1 MKSDWTKTVVIL
13 LAALFFNCT
22 DNALA
27 QEGPLNLSIK
37 DAIKL
42 AVEKNLDVKAEL
54 YNPAM
59 AEADIRRNLGIY
71 DTLLNALTNYNN
83 STTLPP
89 NSFITGTTINRQQSL
104 QFNTGASQ
112 LVQSG
117 GTVGLAFNNTW
128 NDSNA
133 NPTRI
138 IPNYYQSNLTL
149 SFNQPLLKN
158 FGKEATE
165 LNINAA
171 RFAKEGT
178 LDRFKTKLSDTVA
191 QVRNECFKLYSLRED
206 LEVKKTSLALAR
218 KILLDTQG
226 QVKAGVLPA
235 MEILNAEFG
244 VATREKDI
252 IDAERAVKDE
262 MDVLRVLLQLDKGND
277 IFITDQPTRQNYTVV
292 EEEALARAL
301 ADRPELLS
309 QRATIKTN
317 DLRAR
322 VARNRTL
329 PDLALT
335 SNVALTGLDRY
346 YNRDLE
352 RIGSGDFPVWGI
364 GLQLTYPLG
373 NQTAK
378 NDYIKSKLVLEQT
391 QTQLQ
396 SMESSISNE
405 VKTAIRALQ
414 SSYKQLE
421 VTDRGRAFAE
431 ARLDAFIKKNKV
443 GLATTKDVLDV
454 ENNLVT
460 AKGDQIKA
468 LTDYNNAITQLW
480 RSTGEI
486 LDKEEIKISEKQ
498 GDSLY
503 EKLSSAE
510 SFQNK

>member
-13 LAALFFNCT
+13 LAALFFNCA

-71 DTLLNALTNYNN
+71 DTLLNALTNYTH
-83 STTLPP
+83 STTLPA
-89 NSFITGTTINRQQSL
+89 NFFITGATTDRQQTV
-104 QFNTGASQ
+104 QFNAGASQ
-112 LVQSG
+112 LVQTG

-128 NDSNA
+128 NTSNA
-133 NPTRI
+133 DQRGI
-138 IPNYYQSNLTL
+138 IANYYQSDLTL
-149 SFNQPLLKN
+149 SFSQPLLKN

-292 EEEALARAL
+292 EEDALARAL

-317 DLRAR
+317 DLQAR

-335 SNVALTGLDRY
+335 SNVALTGLDRQ

-352 RIGSGDFPVWGI
+352 RIGSGDFPVWGV

-396 SMESSISNE
+396 SMESSITNE
-405 VKTAIRALQ
+405 VKTAIRGLQ

-454 ENNLVT
+454 ENDLVT
-460 AKGDQIKA
+460 AKGNQIKA
-468 LTDYNNAITQLW
+468 LADYNNAITQLW

-486 LDKEEIKISEKQ
+486 LDKEEIKITEKQ

-503 EKLSSAE
+503 EKLSSAD

>member
-1 MKSDWTKTVVIL
+1 MKFYWKRAVIL
-13 LAALFFNCT
+13 LFAAAFL
-22 DNALA
+22 DSAGIASA
-27 QEGPLNLSIK
+27 QEAPLNLSIN
-37 DAIKL
+37 DAVKL

-59 AEADIRRNLGIY
+59 AEADIRRNMGIY
-71 DTLLNALTNYNN
+71 DTLLNALTSYNN

-89 NSFITGTTINRQQSL
+89 NFFISGATTNRQQTL
-104 QFNTGASQ
+104 QFNAGASQ
-112 LVQSG
+112 LVQTG

-128 NDSNA
+128 NNSNA
-133 NPTRI
+133 DQAGI
-138 IPNYYQSNLTL
+138 LSNYYQSDITL
-149 SFNQPLLKN
+149 NFTQPLLKN
-158 FGKEATE
+158 LGKEATE
-165 LNINAA
+165 LNINVA

-218 KILLDTQG
+218 KILSDTQG

-244 VATREKDI
+244 VATREKDV

-262 MDVLRVLLQLDKGND
+262 MDVLRVLLQLDNGRD
-277 IFITDQPTRQNYTVV
+277 IVITDQPTRENYPVA
-292 EEEALARAL
+292 EEDALSRAF
-301 ADRPELLS
+301 AERPELLS
-309 QRATIKTN
+309 QRATVKT
-317 DLRAR
+317 DELQMR
-322 VARNRTL
+322 VTRNRTL
-329 PDLALT
+329 PDLSLN
-335 SNVALTGLDRY
+335 SSVSLTGLDKS

-352 RIGSGDFPVWGI
+352 RVGSGDFPVWGI

-378 NDYIKSKLVLEQT
+378 NDYIKSKLLLEQT
-391 QTQLQ
+391 KTQLQ
-396 SMESSISNE
+396 SMESSIANE

-468 LTDYNNAITQLW
+468 VTDYNNAITQLW

-486 LDKEEIKISEKQ
+486 LDKQGIKVSDKE

-503 EKLSSAE
+503 DKSRT
-510 SFQNK
+510 N